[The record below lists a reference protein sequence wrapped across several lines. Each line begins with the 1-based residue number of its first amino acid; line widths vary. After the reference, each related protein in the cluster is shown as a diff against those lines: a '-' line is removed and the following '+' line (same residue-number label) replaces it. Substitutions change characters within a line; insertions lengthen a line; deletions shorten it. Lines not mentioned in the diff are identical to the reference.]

1 MTTTTKTPPPAA
13 DGRPAV
19 LPAAAWRGADTALWC
34 YLFLPLPIFF
44 IGFFIPAVG
53 IPVAALAL
61 AAALHWL
68 PAPRLAPGTANARRA
83 LLPGCALLALLAF
96 AWAALGGAGHLFH
109 ANGIDWV
116 PRFAVLRD
124 LVVEAWP
131 PRYAD
136 DAGHAMLLRAPP
148 GYYLPPAAM
157 ARLADLAHA
166 DAILLGWTWLGVA
179 LFFCAN
185 MPGKPG
191 QKLAAALLFAFAS
204 GLDVIGM
211 LLRSGAL
218 PELTQHIEWWAGGMQ
233 YSSNATLLFWVPNH
247 ALPGWIAAGWLW
259 RFRDDPRFLAR
270 LPTLLLA
277 VMLWSPLTAAG
288 LLPLCLAALAA
299 HWRACVM
306 TPPQCRQLLLSLA
319 LVAIPGALGAAY
331 LLLGFGSGESGLAA
345 MSAPAPGAP
354 SASPF
359 ADRMIFF
366 VLEAG
371 IFAVFALLLE
381 RSAPV
386 IAAAAV
392 LAVLPW
398 LNFGP
403 ANDLAM
409 RASIP
414 ALAVLWLVLITE
426 LTAEPGRQR
435 LSPRRRA
442 LLLAVFLLG
451 SVTPCQEIYRALRG
465 NAWAADLTLSAPR
478 ALGGFPPHYFVAEKY
493 NRLAPW
499 MRR

>member
-1 MTTTTKTPPPAA
+1 
-13 DGRPAV
+13 
-19 LPAAAWRGADTALWC
+19 LSAAAWGGADTALWC

-44 IGFFIPAVG
+44 VGFFIPAVG

-61 AAALHWL
+61 AAALHWAPGPRL
-68 PAPRLAPGTANARRA
+68 PADADARRHS
-83 LLPGCALLALLAF
+83 LLLGGALLAVLAF
-96 AWAALGGAGHLFH
+96 AWTALGGAGHLFH

-124 LVVEAWP
+124 LVIEAWP
-131 PRYAD
+131 PRYID
-136 DAGHAMLLRAPP
+136 DAGNAMLLRAPP
-148 GYYLPPAAM
+148 GYYLPPAVV
-157 ARLADLAHA
+157 ARLAGLAHA

-185 MPGKPG
+185 LAGTPG

-204 GLDVIGM
+204 GLDVIGL

-218 PELTQHIEWWAGGMQ
+218 PQLTQHIEWWAGGMQ

-259 RFRDDPRFLAR
+259 RLRDDPRFVAR

-299 HWRACVM
+299 HCRACVM
-306 TPPQCRQLLLSLA
+306 APPHRRQLLRSLA
-319 LVAIPGALGAAY
+319 LVAIPGALGATY

-345 MSAPAPGAP
+345 MAAPAPA
-354 SASPF
+354 APF
-359 ADRMIFF
+359 ASLLADKTIFF
-366 VLEAG
+366 ILEAG
-371 IFAVFALLLE
+371 IFVVFALLLE

-386 IAAAAV
+386 IASAAL

-426 LTAEPGRQR
+426 LTAAPGRQR
-435 LSPRRRA
+435 LSPRWRA

-451 SVTPCQEIYRALRG
+451 SVTPCQEIYRALKG
-465 NAWAADLTLSAPR
+465 NAWAADTTLSAPR